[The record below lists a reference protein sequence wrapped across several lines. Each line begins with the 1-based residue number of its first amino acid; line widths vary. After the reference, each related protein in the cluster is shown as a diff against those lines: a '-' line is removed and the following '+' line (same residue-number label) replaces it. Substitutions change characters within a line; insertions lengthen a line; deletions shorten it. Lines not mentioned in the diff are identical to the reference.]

1 MQIKIQPGVSDVDSD
16 IFLTVFLYGSNLW
29 KCHSPGKWTVLFD
42 LPDIR
47 TRFHDLKQDH
57 RTDDRSDTGNGT
69 ADSHKPKSGIF
80 YDHTTH
86 SRTGCNTEVKENRD
100 QRRSQVYTGRVIPG
114 GDLQEMHLQR

>member
-1 MQIKIQPGVSDVDSD
+1 MVKTTNDENYRKIKRVIQGKMQIKIQPGVSEVDSD

-86 SRTGCNTEVKENRD
+86 GRTGCNTED
-100 QRRSQVYTGRVIPG
+100 QKCKA
-114 GDLQEMHLQR
+114 

>member
-1 MQIKIQPGVSDVDSD
+1 MQIKIQPGVSEVDSD
-16 IFLTVFLYGSNLW
+16 IFLTVFFIAVIYGNAIV
-29 KCHSPGKWTVLFD
+29 PGKWTVLFD

-86 SRTGCNTEVKENRD
+86 GRTGCNTEVKENRD

>member
-1 MQIKIQPGVSDVDSD
+1 MIQGKMQIKIQPGVSEVDSD
-16 IFLTVFLYGSNLW
+16 IFLTVFFYSSNLW
-29 KCHSPGKWTVLFD
+29 KCYSPGKWTVLFD

-80 YDHTTH
+80 YDHTTIAEPAAIPKLKK
-86 SRTGCNTEVKENRD
+86 TEIREEARFT
-100 QRRSQVYTGRVIPG
+100 QAG
-114 GDLQEMHLQR
+114 